1 MAWKFKFTICFIFL
15 KIEFLDRI
23 WDFVTVCRGDHVWTH
38 KAARRNFELDSW
50 SSSSLFALL
59 HLRSFFHFL
68 ESWINHD
75 SARGNSGFDTKTV
88 ALETTVA
95 IFRKQ
100 GLLDSVPFTYLDFR
114 AKNVFFAIFEII
126 EFWREKWHK
135 LWFCSFSNIWIF
147 APKHFYHF
155 SNLLNVRAKSN

>member
-1 MAWKFKFTICFIFL
+1 MKVEEHTLLQNLKLCPKVNFQKHSKLWIWIFVVVIFGWKSHFITLFL
-15 KIEFLDRI
+15 EIEFLDRI

-100 GLLDSVPFTYLDFR
+100 GLLDSVPFKCLNFR
-114 AKNVFFAIFEII
+114 AKN
-126 EFWREKWHK
+126 EK
-135 LWFCSFSNIWIF
+135 
-147 APKHFYHF
+147 FY
-155 SNLLNVRAKSN
+155 L